1 MTGFEEIIFQNKG
14 ELITIFTGIVG
25 IAVGIFIGTHIPNI
39 KNLITLKNLSRW
51 SIFLFIF
58 GLLGTIFTFVLGR
71 TPPPPPVPQ
80 PPVIESEGP
89 IKSGKPMDFD
99 EFIELLKNEGYTHK
113 RLTLLN
119 EYSEVIPNQI
129 STTDL
134 KRILTWFYGDSKRFE
149 VLKILKSL
157 RKLKKNYTK
166 KERSEIKGMF
176 NKYIWDLEVKKWFNG
191 RR

>member
-14 ELITIFTGIVG
+14 ELITIFIGIVG
-25 IAVGIFIGTHIPNI
+25 IAVSVFIATHIPNI

-51 SIFLFIF
+51 SIFLFI
-58 GLLGTIFTFVLGR
+58 LGVLGIIFTFELAR
-71 TPPPPPVPQ
+71 TPPPPPPPPP
-80 PPVIESEGP
+80 PPVKLE
-89 IKSGKPMDFD
+89 KPMDFD
-99 EFIELLKNEGYTHK
+99 EFIERLKNEGDTDK

-119 EYSEVIPNQI
+119 EHSGMMPNQI

-149 VLKILKSL
+149 VVKILKSL
-157 RKLKKNYTK
+157 RKLKKSYTK

-176 NKYIWDLEVKKWFNG
+176 NKYIWDLEVKKWFDG
-191 RR
+191 SR

>member
-1 MTGFEEIIFQNKG
+1 MLELQEIINPLIVALLTISIGVLFGAHFQLLNNNPEKLKVFRNGAIVCTLLLFSFLVIYNFSPPKKTEESKSRSREG
-14 ELITIFTGIVG
+14 E
-25 IAVGIFIGTHIPNI
+25 
-39 KNLITLKNLSRW
+39 
-51 SIFLFIF
+51 
-58 GLLGTIFTFVLGR
+58 
-71 TPPPPPVPQ
+71 
-80 PPVIESEGP
+80 
-89 IKSGKPMDFD
+89 KPMDFD
-99 EFIELLKNEGYTHK
+99 KFIELLKNEGYTHK

-119 EYSEVIPNQI
+119 EHSEVIPNQI

-191 RR
+191 SR